1 MISALDLDSLAA
13 FKEIIVEGNVI
24 DSIHHEL
31 DSMVETNVILIPSI
45 EKDFV
50 IDLLTKLNAIRDSNI
65 VVFGM
70 PDWVNFKELNYEYLM
85 NLDVHLPNSGILS
98 YQDSLINISYH
109 YQEIQIVLLA
119 KDLLFLALMSLII
132 FYLLLTNM
140 VAFLQ
145 KCT

>member
-1 MISALDLDSLAA
+1 MDDFCYRDRFPQQHIKKSLL
-13 FKEIIVEGNVI
+13 KGNVI

-31 DSMVETNVILIPSI
+31 DSMAETNVILIPSI

-50 IDLLTKLNAIRDSNI
+50 IDLLTKLNATRDSNI

-98 YQDSLINISYH
+98 YQDSLTQYFIDH
-109 YQEIQIVLLA
+109 YQETTNSAPSERFAFFGFDVTYY
-119 KDLLFLALMSLII
+119 
-132 FYLLLTNM
+132 FYLL
-140 VAFLQ
+140 
-145 KCT
+145 